1 MDIKEI
7 DLTVDELKETLD
19 SSRWRRM
26 GMIEFTEKWGQESII
41 HIPDIQ
47 EEFVGGYGV
56 LVMKNKQGYII
67 LPLDEDE
74 CIMQHRISTVNVDWA
89 KDLKNTIESYQ
100 QIMKNC
106 QQSIQMIEEIVKT
119 QKIRL
124 LFEGNEEG
132 K

>member
-7 DLTVDELKETLD
+7 DLTVEELKETLD

-26 GMIEFTEKWGQESII
+26 KMIPFIKKWGIESVV

-47 EEFVGGYGV
+47 EEFVGGYGA
-56 LVMKNKQGYII
+56 LVMKNKQGYIV

-74 CIMQHRISTVNVDWA
+74 RIIQHRISILNVEWA
-89 KDLKNTIESYQ
+89 KELKETIESYQ
-100 QIMKNC
+100 QIIKKC
-106 QQSIQMIEEIVKT
+106 QQSIGMMEKLVET
-119 QKIRL
+119 QKVRL
-124 LFEGNEEG
+124 LFEGNEEE